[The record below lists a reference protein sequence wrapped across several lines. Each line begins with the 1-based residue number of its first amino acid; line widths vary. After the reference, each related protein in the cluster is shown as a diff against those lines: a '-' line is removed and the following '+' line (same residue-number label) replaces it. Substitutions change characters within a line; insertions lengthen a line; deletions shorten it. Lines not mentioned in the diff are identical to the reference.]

1 VRLGRIET
9 PAGEV
14 VEVSFEDGA
23 ARNGGRE
30 WGLADVRILPPV
42 SPGKLIYVGMNYRD
56 HAAELRARVPE
67 EPLLFFKPRTALI
80 SHEEAIVRPSDTT
93 QLEYEGELAVVIGAR
108 CRRVDPAE
116 ALSCVA
122 GYTIANDVTARD
134 WQRLD
139 SQWTKA
145 KSWDTFAPIG
155 PWIETDLDPTD
166 LEITTRVNDRVR
178 QRSSTRE
185 LVFGVAE
192 LVSYASRL
200 MTLEAGDLIS
210 TGTPPGVG
218 ALEVGDAVEV
228 EIDGI
233 GTLRNVVVA
242 DDETVSIERE
252 E

>member
-14 VEVSFEDGA
+14 VDVSFDDGA
-23 ARNGGRE
+23 ARNGRRE
-30 WGLADVRILPPV
+30 WSLADVRILPPV

-56 HAAELRARVPE
+56 HAAEMRARVPD
-67 EPLLFFKPRTALI
+67 EPLLFFKPTTALI
-80 SHEEAIVRPSDTT
+80 SHEDAIVRPTDTT
-93 QLEYEGELAVVIGAR
+93 RLEFEGELAVVIGAR
-108 CRRVDPAE
+108 CRRVATAD
-116 ALSCVA
+116 ALGCVT

-155 PWIETDLDPTD
+155 PWIETELDPRD
-166 LEITTRVNDRVR
+166 LEITTRVNGRVQ

-192 LVSYASRL
+192 LISYASRL
-200 MTLEAGDLIS
+200 MTLEAGDVIS

-228 EIDGI
+228 QVDGI

-242 DDETVSIERE
+242 DDETASIERKE
-252 E
+252 